1 MQKKFIF
8 DFKQFKNRR
17 IAIEIQ
23 KDDLKYS
30 WNLKLMLIIF
40 LNLNLYQKKI
50 ICKKNN
56 NNYNKKIIWTTKK

>member
-8 DFKQFKNRR
+8 DFKQIKNSR

-30 WNLKLMLIIF
+30 WNLKFNSILF
-40 LNLNLYQKKI
+40 WNFNLYQKKNI
-50 ICKKNN
+50 MYKK
-56 NNYNKKIIWTTKK
+56 K

>member
-30 WNLKLMLIIF
+30 
-40 LNLNLYQKKI
+40 
-50 ICKKNN
+50 
-56 NNYNKKIIWTTKK
+56 

>member
-17 IAIEIQ
+17 IALEIQ

-30 WNLKLMLIIF
+30 WNLKLMLII
-40 LNLNLYQKKI
+40 L
-50 ICKKNN
+50 
-56 NNYNKKIIWTTKK
+56 